1 MDQKDPVLQQFLSLR
16 KSHPE
21 QGLRLLMDQY
31 GEAMYGVTS
40 KILHNADAAEDSL
53 QEGFIKIWRNLNE
66 YNPER
71 SSLFTWILT
80 IIRNTAIDNLRK
92 HGTRKIQSIDSDVY
106 NDIKLSESM
115 QITDPALMN
124 KINTLDP
131 KYRALIDLV
140 YLQGYT
146 QQEIADE
153 FGIPLGTVKTR
164 ISTAIKMLRNI
175 LIKLVLIY
183 FYQ

>member
-1 MDQKDPVLQQFLSLR
+1 
-16 KSHPE
+16 
-21 QGLRLLMDQY
+21 
-31 GEAMYGVTS
+31 
-40 KILHNADAAEDSL
+40 
-53 QEGFIKIWRNLNE
+53 
-66 YNPER
+66 
-71 SSLFTWILT
+71 
-80 IIRNTAIDNLRK
+80 
-92 HGTRKIQSIDSDVY
+92 
-106 NDIKLSESM
+106 M

-131 KYRALIDLV
+131 KYRELIDLV

-183 FYQ
+183 FYK